1 EDEALGYSAVSS
13 GREATSQP
21 PPSPPSTRRLQTHR
35 QDSNRPAE
43 QLSSPSP
50 APALRPW
57 IFLLQRWLVVGR
69 RACQPARSLSAQV
82 CAAPCGMASRAMFA
96 PRSHWRRQT
105 GGWRRFPTQAL
116 LAPLPQKR
124 RPAPPVRQQLAG
136 GAQHRAAGGAALA
149 ARLRRRFAP
158 EAQLPDRQP
167 AKTDARCAAPRRRS
181 PGRLLRRP
189 RCPPPPAPPSG
200 AQNMTPSPRRLPGGR
215 RRSGT
220 TIRPMSS
227 DSVEFVELEG
237 LQPDR
242 PVGEDSSP
250 GTQLVG
256 LGLDRQERRVTPTA
270 LSSFTVSFRCG
281 FELVKAEQQ
290 LAEPASSPKHNGVGQ
305 LSGERVVGLSRRD
318 PWFESVRS
326 FINSGQFTAMRTNR
340 QGAETD
346 LLNSCSGVPAPTE
359 TGIVSAQ
366 GYTEGHLADCHLLL
380 ESMPGRQLVLSIENL
395 QVRNVHLFH
404 RRCDNYIQIL
414 AAARSARTV
423 RDQQVFIVSEKF
435 VRIQLHTT
443 GPRYVHFRL
452 VYTNA
457 LPASKCKPDMF
468 KCKNKRLCVGKSLV
482 CDRHNNCG
490 DYSDENHELR
500 QCQIVTYYH
509 VNLAVSL
516 ACSLIVLL
524 TLGFAI
530 FYCTRPREPRWY
542 RAEESCG

>member
-1 EDEALGYSAVSS
+1 MP
-13 GREATSQP
+13 GRG
-21 PPSPPSTRRLQTHR
+21 
-35 QDSNRPAE
+35 D
-43 QLSSPSP
+43 
-50 APALRPW
+50 
-57 IFLLQRWLVVGR
+57 
-69 RACQPARSLSAQV
+69 
-82 CAAPCGMASRAMFA
+82 
-96 PRSHWRRQT
+96 
-105 GGWRRFPTQAL
+105 
-116 LAPLPQKR
+116 PL
-124 RPAPPVRQQLAG
+124 
-136 GAQHRAAGGAALA
+136 RAAAILIALT
-149 ARLRRRFAP
+149 LLLCTDGVQGWY
-158 EAQLPDRQP
+158 QL
-167 AKTDARCAAPRRRS
+167 
-181 PGRLLRRP
+181 
-189 RCPPPPAPPSG
+189 
-200 AQNMTPSPRRLPGGR
+200 
-215 RRSGT
+215 
-220 TIRPMSS
+220 
-227 DSVEFVELEG
+227 
-237 LQPDR
+237 
-242 PVGEDSSP
+242 
-250 GTQLVG
+250 
-256 LGLDRQERRVTPTA
+256 
-270 LSSFTVSFRCG
+270 
-281 FELVKAEQQ
+281 
-290 LAEPASSPKHNGVGQ
+290 
-305 LSGERVVGLSRRD
+305 
-318 PWFESVRS
+318 
-326 FINSGQFTAMRTNR
+326 
-340 QGAETD
+340 TD

-414 AAARSARTV
+414 AGQRSNSTTKALSRKICSHV

-542 RAEESCG
+542 RLRKAAAEEGTMKG